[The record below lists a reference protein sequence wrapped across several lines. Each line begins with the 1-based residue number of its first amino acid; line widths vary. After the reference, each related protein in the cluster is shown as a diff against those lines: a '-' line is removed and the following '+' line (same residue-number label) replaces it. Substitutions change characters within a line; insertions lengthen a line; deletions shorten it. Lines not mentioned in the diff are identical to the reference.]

1 MAALPAPTRLRRR
14 ANDDEELVERI
25 RRGDE
30 LAFAAVH
37 ARYRVMLE
45 RYAARMLSSPTTAE
59 DVVQD
64 VFIRAHQALL
74 RDDRHI
80 ELKPWLYAMVRNR
93 ALDELRK
100 PKADHV
106 ALYDASEQPQITTF
120 TDPEKAVERRQEL
133 RQVVADLAALPDRQ
147 RDVLLRREVDGL
159 SHEQVASEFGITVA
173 ASKKL
178 VNRARANLVKT
189 AEARDEGCA
198 VVRRELLKAHDQHR
212 RASAHVY
219 RHLTGCKECRE
230 YRAAL
235 GATRTK
241 LRALGL
247 PLPSFGLVAAAA
259 KGLAAILP
267 GVGGGSTVAAKVATT
282 AAVTAAV
289 AGGAYGAAQVI
300 GPGDPSP
307 LTVRSAVFFGGV
319 LYSGD
324 KMPAGTTM
332 VRKTVKLR
340 PGSVHPSVA
349 LQCPPDMKVA
359 GLAPH
364 RGADIGHGYAPQTIV
379 GSSSIARVMFEPRRL
394 AAGSSITV
402 GTVCKRPNAV
412 GSVLA
417 APVFFAAGSRMNRI
431 CARRSY
437 LYETPGG
444 LVVGTVFRGQPV
456 TRLRRTANRRWWRIR
471 TDAGVRGWVRSSA
484 VCGPSGTS
492 RA

>member
-1 MAALPAPTRLRRR
+1 LAALPTPARSRRR
-14 ANDDEELVERI
+14 ANDDDELVARI

-30 LAFAAVH
+30 LAFAAAH
-37 ARYRVMLE
+37 ARYRSMLE
-45 RYAARMLSSPTTAE
+45 RYASRMVGSQQSAE

-74 RDDRHI
+74 RDERPI

-93 ALDELRK
+93 SLDELRR

-106 ALYDASEQPQITTF
+106 ALYDASEQPQTTTF
-120 TDPEKAVERRQEL
+120 TDPEKTFERRQQL

-147 RDVLLRREVDGL
+147 RDALLRREVDGFT
-159 SHEQVASEFGITVA
+159 HQQVATELGITVA

-178 VNRARANLVKT
+178 VNRARDNLVKT
-189 AEARDEGCA
+189 AQARDEGCA
-198 VVRRELLKAHDQHR
+198 VVRGELLAAHDQR
-212 RASAHVY
+212 RRSSAHVY
-219 RHLTGCKECRE
+219 RHIAGCRQCRE

-235 GATRTK
+235 GSTRTR
-241 LRALGL
+241 LAALGL
-247 PLPSFGLVAAAA
+247 PLPSIGLVAGALKGVAA
-259 KGLAAILP
+259 LVP
-267 GVGGGSTVAAKVATT
+267 GIGGGSTVAAKVATT
-282 AAVTAAV
+282 AAMTAVV
-289 AGGAYGAAQVI
+289 AGGAIGVAQVTS
-300 GPGDPSP
+300 PGDPSP
-307 LTVRSAVFFGGV
+307 VTVHSAVFFGGV

-324 KMPAGTTM
+324 KMPAGTAM
-332 VRKTVKLR
+332 VRKTVALT
-340 PGSVHPSVA
+340 PGRAHPAVA
-349 LQCPPDMKVA
+349 LQCPPAMRVA

-364 RGADIGHGYAPQTIV
+364 RGADVGHGYAPQTVV
-379 GSSSIARVMFEPRRL
+379 GSSSVARVRFEPRRL
-394 AAGSSITV
+394 ASAATITV

-456 TRLRRTANRRWWRIR
+456 SRVRRTANRRWWRIR
-471 TDAGVRGWVRSSA
+471 TDAGVRGWVRASA
-484 VCGPSGTS
+484 VCGAGSS